1 MVAWFA
7 QRLFL
12 FGVFGLLLNFLA
24 VDFQLEK
31 NSRGSEVW
39 EVEEPVVFQE
49 TDPSARSRE
58 LFFASPKLPESES
71 ESESVSLTS
80 DLTERNLAIT
90 LDDEVYTILGLFI
103 GTKIKTVTLRD
114 VKQKIIELG
123 TNDLLPS
130 GQKIIDI
137 SVNSLTLSREDGSLE
152 FIDIYERSKD

>member
-1 MVAWFA
+1 M
-7 QRLFL
+7 
-12 FGVFGLLLNFLA
+12 
-24 VDFQLEK
+24 
-31 NSRGSEVW
+31 
-39 EVEEPVVFQE
+39 
-49 TDPSARSRE
+49 
-58 LFFASPKLPESES
+58 
-71 ESESVSLTS
+71 TS

-123 TNDLLPS
+123 TNDLLPN

>member
-39 EVEEPVVFQE
+39 EVKKPVVFQE

-80 DLTERNLAIT
+80 DQTERNLAIT
-90 LDDEVYTILGLFI
+90 LDDEVYIILGLFI

-123 TNDLLPS
+123 TNDLLPN
-130 GQKIIDI
+130 GQKIKDI